1 MSIAVDPTNPMPPAA
16 SEAGYGPAPWPYR
29 RNVVFLVNPA
39 ERRPLAAMLAA
50 IVLLSVLAFPHDSPL
65 QRWARAEQRR
75 IDIAKIASTIEPL
88 AQQGKPDAVIWVAIN
103 EPDKDGGRLM
113 QVAQA
118 GNAQAMGLVAEKL
131 WATDRAASHS
141 WMERSASAGYAPA
154 VAWLSRHPSI
164 VPTAAHA
171 G

>member
-1 MSIAVDPTNPMPPAA
+1 MNIVADSTPPAT
-16 SEAGYGPAPWPYR
+16 SLVPSPWPYR
-29 RNVVFLVNPA
+29 KNVVLLVNPV
-39 ERRPLAAMLAA
+39 ERGRLVKRVAAMAA
-50 IVLLSVLAFPHDSPL
+50 IVAVLAALVAFDDSPL
-65 QRWARAEQRR
+65 NRWTRAEQHR
-75 IDIAKIASTIEPL
+75 IDIAKIAPTMEPL

-113 QVAQA
+113 QLAQA

-131 WATDRAASHS
+131 WASDRAASHS
-141 WMERSASAGYAPA
+141 WMVRSASAGYAPA
-154 VAWLSRHPSI
+154 VAWLWRHPSA